1 MKYFKPFIPFIACWI
16 LLFNSN
22 NFQSVALINGIGQ
35 LVLFLFVVCIPIWKT
50 GRMSYVDIGW
60 PWGVALIGLITYCQ
74 INTITLSK
82 TLVITAYILIGSRM
96 GLGALKMWSMGL
108 LKKEFPRYEYQ
119 KIRWEKSNKTNTGL
133 AMQVEALSQG
143 LANASFLAIPIF
155 LISVSPSTQLS
166 PLEIIG
172 FTIFILSIVLET
184 VADYQKLKFLKEMKH
199 QNKQNMV
206 CDIGLWKYTRH
217 PNYFAEWMVWNGLII
232 ASISSFISLFDSEAL
247 WLWIMI
253 GVALLYTSRIM
264 YITLVYLTGAVPS
277 EYYSAQK
284 RPNYKKYQQS
294 TKNTKQDIKLASLP
308 CGILF

>member
-16 LLFNSN
+16 LLLNSN
-22 NFQSVALINGIGQ
+22 NFQSVALINGLGQ

-119 KIRWEKSNKTNTGL
+119 KIRWEKSNKTNISL

-155 LISVSPSTQLS
+155 LISVSPLTQLS
-166 PLEIIG
+166 TLEIIG

-184 VADYQKLKFLKEMKH
+184 VADYQKLSFLREMKR

-206 CDIGLWKYTRH
+206 CDKGLWKYTRH

-232 ASISSFISLFDSEAL
+232 ASIPSYISLFDSEAL

-264 YITLVYLTGAVPS
+264 YVTLVYLTGAIPS

-284 RPNYKKYQQS
+284 RPAYKAYQHS
-294 TKNTKQDIKLASLP
+294 TNIFFPGPKKV
-308 CGILF
+308 

>member
-74 INTITLSK
+74 MNTTTLSK
-82 TLVITAYILIGSRM
+82 TLINTAYILIGSRM

-119 KIRWEKSNKTNTGL
+119 KIRWKKSNKTNISL

-155 LISVSPSTQLS
+155 LISVSPLTQLS
-166 PLEIIG
+166 LLEIIG
-172 FTIFILSIVLET
+172 FTIFIFSIVFET
-184 VADYQKLKFLKEMKH
+184 VADYQKLKFLKEMKR
-199 QNKQNMV
+199 QNKKNMV

-232 ASISSFISLFDSEAL
+232 ASIPSYISLFDSEAL

-284 RPNYKKYQQS
+284 RPAYKAYQKS
-294 TKNTKQDIKLASLP
+294 TNIFFPGLAKK
-308 CGILF
+308 

>member
-1 MKYFKPFIPFIACWI
+1 MKYFKPFIPFIACWV
-16 LLFNSN
+16 LLLTSK
-22 NFQSVALINGIGQ
+22 NFQSIALINGIGQ

-74 INTITLSK
+74 INAMTLSK
-82 TLVITAYILIGSRM
+82 ILIITAYILIGSRM

-119 KIRWEKSNKTNTGL
+119 KIRWEKSNKTNIGL

-155 LISVSPSTQLS
+155 LISVSHSIQLS
-166 PLEIIG
+166 TLEIIG
-172 FTIFILSIVLET
+172 FTIFIFSIVFET
-184 VADYQKLKFLKEMKH
+184 VADYQKLKFLKEMKSE
-199 QNKQNMV
+199 NKQNMV
-206 CDIGLWKYTRH
+206 CDIGFWKYTRH

-232 ASISSFISLFDSEAL
+232 ASITSYISLFDSEAL

-284 RPNYKKYQQS
+284 RSAYKAYQQS
-294 TKNTKQDIKLASLP
+294 TNIFFPGPKKI
-308 CGILF
+308 

>member
-60 PWGVALIGLITYCQ
+60 PWGVALIGLIAYCQ

-119 KIRWEKSNKTNTGL
+119 KIRWEKSNKSNTGL

-184 VADYQKLKFLKEMKH
+184 VADYQKLKFLKEMKR

-206 CDIGLWKYTRH
+206 CDVGLWKYTRH

-232 ASISSFISLFDSEAL
+232 ASIPSFISLFDSEAL

-284 RPNYKKYQQS
+284 RPAYKAYQQS
-294 TKNTKQDIKLASLP
+294 TNIFFPGPKKI
-308 CGILF
+308 

>member
-60 PWGVALIGLITYCQ
+60 PWGVALIGLIAYCQ

-155 LISVSPSTQLS
+155 LISVSPLSKLST
-166 PLEIIG
+166 LEIVG
-172 FTIFILSIVLET
+172 FTIVILSLVFET
-184 VADYQKLKFLKEMKH
+184 IADYQKLKFLKEMKR

-206 CDIGLWKYTRH
+206 CDVGLWKYTRH

-232 ASISSFISLFDSEAL
+232 ASIPSFLALFESEV
-247 WLWIMI
+247 LWIWALI
-253 GVALLYTSRIM
+253 GIALLYTSRIM
-264 YITLVYLTGAVPS
+264 YITLVYLTGAIPS
-277 EYYSAQK
+277 EYYSTQK
-284 RPNYKKYQQS
+284 RPAYKAYQQS
-294 TKNTKQDIKLASLP
+294 TNIFFPGFKK
-308 CGILF
+308 

>member
-119 KIRWEKSNKTNTGL
+119 KIRWEKSNKTNISL

-166 PLEIIG
+166 ALEIIG
-172 FTIFILSIVLET
+172 FTIFILSIVFET
-184 VADYQKLKFLKEMKH
+184 IADYQKLKFLKEMKR
-199 QNKQNMV
+199 QNKKNMV

-232 ASISSFISLFDSEAL
+232 ASIPSFLALFESEV
-247 WLWIMI
+247 LWIWALI
-253 GVALLYTSRIM
+253 GIALLYTSRIM
-264 YITLVYLTGAVPS
+264 YITLVYLTGAIPS

-284 RPNYKKYQQS
+284 RPAYKVYQQS
-294 TKNTKQDIKLASLP
+294 TNIFFPGFKK
-308 CGILF
+308 

>member
-22 NFQSVALINGIGQ
+22 NFQSIALINGISQ

-119 KIRWEKSNKTNTGL
+119 KIRWEKSNKTNTSL

-155 LISVSPSTQLS
+155 LISVSPLSKLST
-166 PLEIIG
+166 LEIVG
-172 FTIFILSIVLET
+172 FTIVILSLVFET
-184 VADYQKLKFLKEMKH
+184 IADYQKLKFLKEMKR
-199 QNKQNMV
+199 QNKQNIV
-206 CDIGLWKYTRH
+206 CDVGLWKYTRH

-232 ASISSFISLFDSEAL
+232 ASIPSYISLFDSEAL

-284 RPNYKKYQQS
+284 RPAYKAYQQS
-294 TKNTKQDIKLASLP
+294 TNIFFPGFKK
-308 CGILF
+308 

>member
-22 NFQSVALINGIGQ
+22 NLQSIALINGIGQ

-60 PWGVALIGLITYCQ
+60 PWGVTLIGLITYCQ
-74 INTITLSK
+74 INTMTLSK
-82 TLVITAYILIGSRM
+82 TLIITAYILIGSRM

-294 TKNTKQDIKLASLP
+294 TNIFFPGPKKI
-308 CGILF
+308 

>member
-22 NFQSVALINGIGQ
+22 NFQSIALINGIGQ

-119 KIRWEKSNKTNTGL
+119 KIRWKKSNKTNISL

-166 PLEIIG
+166 ALEIIG
-172 FTIFILSIVLET
+172 FTIFILSIVFET
-184 VADYQKLKFLKEMKH
+184 IADYQKLKFLKEMKR
-199 QNKQNMV
+199 QNKKNMV

-232 ASISSFISLFDSEAL
+232 ASIPSYISLFDSEAL

-277 EYYSAQK
+277 EYYSVQK
-284 RPNYKKYQQS
+284 RPAYKAYQQS
-294 TKNTKQDIKLASLP
+294 TNIFFPGPKKSISLSNK
-308 CGILF
+308 

>member
-22 NFQSVALINGIGQ
+22 NFQSIALINGIGQ

-119 KIRWEKSNKTNTGL
+119 KIRWEKSNKTNIGL

-172 FTIFILSIVLET
+172 FTIFILSIVFET
-184 VADYQKLKFLKEMKH
+184 VADYQKLKFLKEMKR
-199 QNKQNMV
+199 QNKKNMV

-232 ASISSFISLFDSEAL
+232 ASIPSYISLFDSEAL

-253 GVALLYTSRIM
+253 GIALLYTSRIM

-277 EYYSAQK
+277 EYFSAQK
-284 RPNYKKYQQS
+284 RPSYKAYQQS
-294 TKNTKQDIKLASLP
+294 TNIFFPGPIKK
-308 CGILF
+308 

>member
-35 LVLFLFVVCIPIWKT
+35 LVLFLFVVCIPTWKT

-60 PWGVALIGLITYCQ
+60 PWGVALIGLITYCL
-74 INTITLSK
+74 NDTTTLSK
-82 TLVITAYILIGSRM
+82 ILIITAYILIGSRM
-96 GLGALKMWSMGL
+96 GLGALKMWSIGL

-119 KIRWEKSNKTNTGL
+119 KIRWEKSNKTNIGL
-133 AMQVEALSQG
+133 SMQVEALSQG

-166 PLEIIG
+166 ALEIIG
-172 FTIFILSIVLET
+172 FTIFMLSLVFET
-184 VADYQKLKFLKEMKH
+184 VADYQKLKFLKEMKR
-199 QNKQNMV
+199 QNKKNMV

-217 PNYFAEWMVWNGLII
+217 ANYFAEWMVWNGLII
-232 ASISSFISLFDSEAL
+232 ASIPSYISLFDSEAL

-284 RPNYKKYQQS
+284 RPAYKAYQQS
-294 TKNTKQDIKLASLP
+294 TNIFFPGPIKK
-308 CGILF
+308 

>member
-119 KIRWEKSNKTNTGL
+119 KIRWKKSNKTNISL

-166 PLEIIG
+166 ALEIIG
-172 FTIFILSIVLET
+172 FTIFILSIVFET
-184 VADYQKLKFLKEMKH
+184 IADYQKLKFLKEMKR
-199 QNKQNMV
+199 QNKKNMV

-232 ASISSFISLFDSEAL
+232 ASIPSYISLFDSEAL

-284 RPNYKKYQQS
+284 RPAYKAYQQS
-294 TKNTKQDIKLASLP
+294 TNIFFPGPKKV
-308 CGILF
+308 

>member
-22 NFQSVALINGIGQ
+22 NFQSVALINGIAQ
-35 LVLFLFVVCIPIWKT
+35 LALFLFVVCIPIWKT

-74 INTITLSK
+74 ANDITLSK
-82 TLVITAYILIGSRM
+82 TLVVTAYVLIGSRM

-119 KIRWEKSNKTNTGL
+119 KIRWEKSNKTNISL

-172 FTIFILSIVLET
+172 FAIFLFSIVFET
-184 VADYQKLKFLKEMKH
+184 IADYQKLKFLKEMKR

-206 CDIGLWKYTRH
+206 CDIGVWKFTRH

-232 ASISSFISLFDSEAL
+232 ASIPSYISLFDSEAL
-247 WLWIMI
+247 LLWIMI

-264 YITLVYLTGAVPS
+264 YVTLVYLTGAIPS
-277 EYYSAQK
+277 EHYSVQK
-284 RPNYKKYQQS
+284 RPAYKAYQQS
-294 TKNTKQDIKLASLP
+294 TNIFFPGFKR
-308 CGILF
+308 

>member
-22 NFQSVALINGIGQ
+22 NFQSVALINGIAQ
-35 LVLFLFVVCIPIWKT
+35 LALFLFVVCIPIWKT

-74 INTITLSK
+74 ANDITLSK
-82 TLVITAYILIGSRM
+82 TLVVTAYVLIGSRM

-108 LKKEFPRYEYQ
+108 LNKEFPRYEYQ
-119 KIRWEKSNKTNTGL
+119 KIRWQKSNKTNTGL
-133 AMQVEALSQG
+133 AMQIEALSQG

-172 FTIFILSIVLET
+172 FAIFLFSIVFET
-184 VADYQKLKFLKEMKH
+184 IADYQKLKFLKEMKR

-232 ASISSFISLFDSEAL
+232 ASIPSYISLFDSEEL

-253 GVALLYTSRIM
+253 GIILLYTSRIM

-277 EYYSAQK
+277 EYYSSQK
-284 RPNYKKYQQS
+284 RPAYKAYQQS
-294 TKNTKQDIKLASLP
+294 TNIFFPGPKKV
-308 CGILF
+308 

>member
-22 NFQSVALINGIGQ
+22 NFQSVALINGVGQ

-74 INTITLSK
+74 INTITLLK

-119 KIRWEKSNKTNTGL
+119 KIRWEKSNKTNISL

-166 PLEIIG
+166 ALEIIG
-172 FTIFILSIVLET
+172 FTIFILSIVFET
-184 VADYQKLKFLKEMKH
+184 VADYQKLKFLKEMKR
-199 QNKQNMV
+199 QNKKNMV

-232 ASISSFISLFDSEAL
+232 ASIPSYISLFDSEAL
-247 WLWIMI
+247 WLWILI

-264 YITLVYLTGAVPS
+264 YVTLVYLTGAIPS

-284 RPNYKKYQQS
+284 RPAYKAYQQS
-294 TKNTKQDIKLASLP
+294 TNIFFPGPKKV
-308 CGILF
+308 

>member
-22 NFQSVALINGIGQ
+22 NFQSVALINGVGQ

-82 TLVITAYILIGSRM
+82 TLVITAYVLIGSRM

-119 KIRWEKSNKTNTGL
+119 KIRWEKSSKTNIGL

-166 PLEIIG
+166 ALEIIG
-172 FTIFILSIVLET
+172 FTIFILSIVFET
-184 VADYQKLKFLKEMKH
+184 VADYQKLKFLKEMKR
-199 QNKQNMV
+199 QNKKNMV

-232 ASISSFISLFDSEAL
+232 ASIPSYISLFDSEAL

-277 EYYSAQK
+277 EYYSVQK
-284 RPNYKKYQQS
+284 RPAYKAYQQS
-294 TKNTKQDIKLASLP
+294 TNIFFPGPKKV
-308 CGILF
+308 

>member
-22 NFQSVALINGIGQ
+22 NFQSIVLINGIGQ

-82 TLVITAYILIGSRM
+82 TLVITAYVLIGSRM

-119 KIRWEKSNKTNTGL
+119 KIRWKKSNKTNISL
-133 AMQVEALSQG
+133 AMQVEALIQG

-155 LISVSPSTQLS
+155 LISVSPFKQLS
-166 PLEIIG
+166 TLEIIG
-172 FTIFILSIVLET
+172 FTIFILSIVFET
-184 VADYQKLKFLKEMKH
+184 IADYQKLKFLKEMKR
-199 QNKQNMV
+199 QNKKNMV

-232 ASISSFISLFDSEAL
+232 ASIPSYISLFDSEAL

-253 GVALLYTSRIM
+253 GIALLYTSRIM

-284 RPNYKKYQQS
+284 RPGYKTYQQS
-294 TKNTKQDIKLASLP
+294 TNIFFPGPKKV
-308 CGILF
+308 

>member
-22 NFQSVALINGIGQ
+22 NFQSVALINGVGQ

-119 KIRWEKSNKTNTGL
+119 KIRWEKSSKTNISL

-166 PLEIIG
+166 ALEIIG
-172 FTIFILSIVLET
+172 FTIFILSIVFET
-184 VADYQKLKFLKEMKH
+184 VADYQKLKFLKEMKR
-199 QNKQNMV
+199 QNKKNMV

-232 ASISSFISLFDSEAL
+232 ASIPSYISLFDSEAL
-247 WLWIMI
+247 WLWIII

-264 YITLVYLTGAVPS
+264 YVTLVYLTGAIPS

-284 RPNYKKYQQS
+284 RPAYKAYQQS
-294 TKNTKQDIKLASLP
+294 TNIFFPGPKKV
-308 CGILF
+308 

>member
-22 NFQSVALINGIGQ
+22 NFQSIALINGISQ

-119 KIRWEKSNKTNTGL
+119 KIRWEKSNKTNTSL

-155 LISVSPSTQLS
+155 LISVSPLSKLST
-166 PLEIIG
+166 LEIVG
-172 FTIFILSIVLET
+172 FTIVILSLVFET
-184 VADYQKLKFLKEMKH
+184 IADYQKLKFLKEMKR
-199 QNKQNMV
+199 QNKQNIV
-206 CDIGLWKYTRH
+206 CDVGLWKYTRH

-232 ASISSFISLFDSEAL
+232 ASIPSYISLFDSEGL

-253 GVALLYTSRIM
+253 GIALLYTSRIM

-284 RPNYKKYQQS
+284 RPEYKSYQKS
-294 TKNTKQDIKLASLP
+294 TNIFFPGFKKIS
-308 CGILF
+308 

>member
-16 LLFNSN
+16 LLFSSN
-22 NFQSVALINGIGQ
+22 NFQSIALINGISQ

-82 TLVITAYILIGSRM
+82 TLAITAYILIGSRM

-108 LKKEFPRYEYQ
+108 LKKEFSRYEYQ

-166 PLEIIG
+166 SLEIIG
-172 FTIFILSIVLET
+172 FTIFMLSLVFET
-184 VADYQKLKFLKEMKH
+184 IADYQKLKFLKEMKR
-199 QNKQNMV
+199 QNKKNMV

-232 ASISSFISLFDSEAL
+232 ASIPSYISLFDSEAL

-284 RPNYKKYQQS
+284 RPAYKAYQQS
-294 TKNTKQDIKLASLP
+294 TNIFFPGFKKIS
-308 CGILF
+308 

>member
-1 MKYFKPFIPFIACWI
+1 MKYFKPFIPFIACWM

-22 NFQSVALINGIGQ
+22 NFQSIALINGIAQ

-60 PWGVALIGLITYCQ
+60 PWGVALIGLINYCQ
-74 INTITLSK
+74 INAMTLSK

-96 GLGALKMWSMGL
+96 GLGALKMWSIGL

-119 KIRWEKSNKTNTGL
+119 KIRWKKSNKTNISV

-143 LANASFLAIPIF
+143 FANASFLAIPIF

-172 FTIFILSIVLET
+172 FTIFILSIVFET
-184 VADYQKLKFLKEMKH
+184 IADYQKLKFLKEMKL

-217 PNYFAEWMVWNGLII
+217 PNYFAEWMVWNSLII
-232 ASISSFISLFDSEAL
+232 AAIPSYISLFDSEAL

-264 YITLVYLTGAVPS
+264 YITLVHLTGAVPS

-284 RPNYKKYQQS
+284 RPAYKAYQQS
-294 TKNTKQDIKLASLP
+294 TNIFFPGPKKV
-308 CGILF
+308 

>member
-119 KIRWEKSNKTNTGL
+119 KIRWEKSSKTNISL

-166 PLEIIG
+166 ALEIIG
-172 FTIFILSIVLET
+172 FTIFILSIVFET
-184 VADYQKLKFLKEMKH
+184 VADYQKLKFLKEMKR
-199 QNKQNMV
+199 QNKKNMV
-206 CDIGLWKYTRH
+206 CNIGFWKYTRH

-232 ASISSFISLFDSEAL
+232 ASIPSYISLFDSEAL

-264 YITLVYLTGAVPS
+264 YVTLVYLTGAIPS

-284 RPNYKKYQQS
+284 RPAYKAYQQS
-294 TKNTKQDIKLASLP
+294 TNIFFPGPKKYKLSNK
-308 CGILF
+308 

>member
-60 PWGVALIGLITYCQ
+60 PWGVALIGLISYCQ

-119 KIRWEKSNKTNTGL
+119 KIRWEKSSKTNISL

-166 PLEIIG
+166 ALEIIG
-172 FTIFILSIVLET
+172 FTIFILSIVFET
-184 VADYQKLKFLKEMKH
+184 IADYQKLKFLKEMKR
-199 QNKQNMV
+199 QNKKNMV

-232 ASISSFISLFDSEAL
+232 ASIPSYISLFDSETL

-264 YITLVYLTGAVPS
+264 FITLVYLTGAVPS
-277 EYYSAQK
+277 EYYSVQK
-284 RPNYKKYQQS
+284 RPAYKAYQQS
-294 TKNTKQDIKLASLP
+294 TNIFFPGPKKSISLSNK
-308 CGILF
+308 

>member
-22 NFQSVALINGIGQ
+22 NFQSVALINGVGQ

-119 KIRWEKSNKTNTGL
+119 KIRWEKSSKTNISL

-166 PLEIIG
+166 ALEIIG
-172 FTIFILSIVLET
+172 FTIFILSIVFET
-184 VADYQKLKFLKEMKH
+184 VADYQKLKFLKEMKR
-199 QNKQNMV
+199 QNKKNMV

-232 ASISSFISLFDSEAL
+232 ASIPSYISLFDSAL
-247 WLWIMI
+247 WLWILI

-264 YITLVYLTGAVPS
+264 YVTLVYLTGAIPS

-284 RPNYKKYQQS
+284 RPAYKAYQQS
-294 TKNTKQDIKLASLP
+294 TNIFFPGPKKV
-308 CGILF
+308 

>member
-74 INTITLSK
+74 MNTTTLSK
-82 TLVITAYILIGSRM
+82 TLIITAYILIGSRM

-119 KIRWEKSNKTNTGL
+119 KIRWKKSNKTNISL

-155 LISVSPSTQLS
+155 LISVSPLTQLAL
-166 PLEIIG
+166 LEIIG
-172 FTIFILSIVLET
+172 FTIFVFSIVFET
-184 VADYQKLKFLKEMKH
+184 VADYQKLKFLKEMKR
-199 QNKQNMV
+199 QNKKNMV

-232 ASISSFISLFDSEAL
+232 ASIPSYISLFDSETL

-277 EYYSAQK
+277 EYYSVQK
-284 RPNYKKYQQS
+284 RPAYKAYQQS
-294 TKNTKQDIKLASLP
+294 TNIFFPGPKKV
-308 CGILF
+308 

>member
-60 PWGVALIGLITYCQ
+60 PWGVALIGLIAYCQ

-119 KIRWEKSNKTNTGL
+119 KIRWEKSNKSNTGL

-155 LISVSPSTQLS
+155 LISVSPSTQIS
-166 PLEIIG
+166 TLEIIG
-172 FTIFILSIVLET
+172 FIIFVLSIVFET
-184 VADYQKLKFLKEMKH
+184 VADYQKLKFLKEMKR

-206 CDIGLWKYTRH
+206 CDVGLWKYTRH

-232 ASISSFISLFDSEAL
+232 ASIPSFILLFDSEAL

-253 GVALLYTSRIM
+253 GIALLYTSRIM
-264 YITLVYLTGAVPS
+264 YITLLYLTGAVPS
-277 EYYSAQK
+277 EHYSAQK
-284 RPNYKKYQQS
+284 RPNYKAYQQS
-294 TKNTKQDIKLASLP
+294 TNIFFPGPKKI
-308 CGILF
+308 

>member
-22 NFQSVALINGIGQ
+22 NFQSIALINGISQ

-155 LISVSPSTQLS
+155 LISVSPLSKLST
-166 PLEIIG
+166 LEIVG
-172 FTIFILSIVLET
+172 FTIVILSLVFET
-184 VADYQKLKFLKEMKH
+184 IADYQKLKFLKEMKR

-206 CDIGLWKYTRH
+206 CDVGLWKYTRH

-232 ASISSFISLFDSEAL
+232 ASIPSYISLFDSEAL

-277 EYYSAQK
+277 EYYSAQR
-284 RPNYKKYQQS
+284 RPEYKSYQQS
-294 TKNTKQDIKLASLP
+294 TNIFFPGFKK
-308 CGILF
+308 

>member
-16 LLFNSN
+16 LLFSSN
-22 NFQSVALINGIGQ
+22 NFQSIALINGISQ

-172 FTIFILSIVLET
+172 FTIFMLSLVFET
-184 VADYQKLKFLKEMKH
+184 VADYQKLKFLKEMKR
-199 QNKQNMV
+199 QNKKNMV

-232 ASISSFISLFDSEAL
+232 ASIPSYISLFDSEGL

-253 GVALLYTSRIM
+253 GIALLYTSRIM

-284 RPNYKKYQQS
+284 RPEYKSYQKS
-294 TKNTKQDIKLASLP
+294 TNIFFPGFKKIS
-308 CGILF
+308 

>member
-16 LLFNSN
+16 LLFNSS
-22 NFQSVALINGIGQ
+22 NFQSIALINGIAQ

-82 TLVITAYILIGSRM
+82 TLAITAYILIGSRM

-108 LKKEFPRYEYQ
+108 LKKEFSRYEYQ

-166 PLEIIG
+166 SLEIIG
-172 FTIFILSIVLET
+172 FTIFMFSLVFET
-184 VADYQKLKFLKEMKH
+184 IADYQKLKFLKEMKR
-199 QNKQNMV
+199 QNKKNMV

-232 ASISSFISLFDSEAL
+232 ASIPSYISLFDSEAL

-264 YITLVYLTGAVPS
+264 YISLVYLTGAVPS

-284 RPNYKKYQQS
+284 RPAYKAYQQS
-294 TKNTKQDIKLASLP
+294 TNIFFPGFKKIS
-308 CGILF
+308 